1 MDEDTSQRSLD
12 REEAWGTLAGSWGCS
27 ISWSRDLLHRCAH
40 VWRSVR
46 FHGRFA
52 CFMHFTLCSTNFRSS
67 SAQAILPW
75 FTDWLGCLGSRLKR
89 QRLWS
94 QVDLDSSPALF
105 LSSPMSLGKS
115 LNSFQFYEMR
125 KQSLP
130 GSAMRIKRKKIH
142 AQFQAQ
148 GSAPCPSCPHQ
159 DAAMWVLDGPDLLR
173 SQRIAAPANIMGTC
187 AGPPTELEDH
197 KLLLF

>member
-1 MDEDTSQRSLD
+1 MPTKNESCWYDVEQKKSNKRAHPLWFHFYNVEEYAKLMDEDTSQRSLD

-94 QVDLDSSPALF
+94 QVDLDSSPALS

-115 LNSFQFYEMR
+115 LNSFQFYEIPTR
-125 KQSLP
+125 KC
-130 GSAMRIKRKKIH
+130 H
-142 AQFQAQ
+142 
-148 GSAPCPSCPHQ
+148 
-159 DAAMWVLDGPDLLR
+159 
-173 SQRIAAPANIMGTC
+173 
-187 AGPPTELEDH
+187 ED
-197 KLLLF
+197 